1 MLANFVSS
9 PGTALGCGLTAALFA
24 MAWPWVAP
32 PLDAQTRVSADLPRM
47 PDGRPDL
54 QGNWTNAT
62 LTPFERAEGDG
73 PAFTW
78 EEVAALEQWEGDCPP
93 NPGTIACGRLAAQ
106 PTSDGTLSNEAALRG
121 QEYNEFYWDRGSRVA
136 IVNGEP
142 RTSLVTRPADGRRP
156 PLTAE
161 GRRRVEERQALR
173 DQFEQYDHPELRPLG
188 ERCIVSFGTSAG
200 PPMIPNSAYNNNYTI
215 VQTVD
220 YVAILAEMVHDVR
233 IIRLGDS
240 EPLPSHVTPWFGDS
254 RGRWEGETLV
264 VETTNLRPDHLFR
277 GIEATEQ
284 TKVTERFTRVDEDT
298 ILYDFT
304 IEDPST
310 YTEPWG
316 GEIPFERFDDLL
328 YEYACHEGNY
338 SLSAVLSGARYQ
350 ERNR

>member
-1 MLANFVSS
+1 MLFRS
-9 PGTALGCGLTAALFA
+9 
-24 MAWPWVAP
+24 
-32 PLDAQTRVSADLPRM
+32 
-47 PDGRPDL
+47 
-54 QGNWTNAT
+54 
-62 LTPFERAEGDG
+62 
-73 PAFTW
+73 
-78 EEVAALEQWEGDCPP
+78 
-93 NPGTIACGRLAAQ
+93 
-106 PTSDGTLSNEAALRG
+106 
-121 QEYNEFYWDRGSRVA
+121 
-136 IVNGEP
+136 
-142 RTSLVTRPADGRRP
+142 
-156 PLTAE
+156 
-161 GRRRVEERQALR
+161 
-173 DQFEQYDHPELRPLG
+173 
-188 ERCIVSFGTSAG
+188 
-200 PPMIPNSAYNNNYTI
+200 
-215 VQTVD
+215 
-220 YVAILAEMVHDVR
+220 